1 MKKFAFYLKD
11 FASQLFQANSFA
23 IFQVISLGDHLMKH
37 LIYTCGLAILFAAF
51 NISLLAQD
59 NQAKIDD
66 LNKIA
71 KLTKS
76 KKDEDRDKAFQLG
89 KEFVKKYDKG
99 DNDEQVKKVKEFV
112 ENYQMSVFNKKLDE
126 GKTAEAYTIGK
137 EMLAKTPDD
146 PYLTM
151 NLAFGGFDAFIK
163 RQDKT
168 YAAEAIAYA
177 RQTLKSFEAGKL
189 PKSFAPVKDQT
200 EATALM
206 YYAIGTL
213 EVESDL
219 NDAVAHFYKSSQL
232 ETQFKAKP
240 YVYEVITV
248 YYEQKYN
255 ALAKDYV
262 TKHSSK
268 TAEDDAMKAD
278 QAKIDKVLNNML
290 DAYARG
296 IKYAEA
302 AKDPAAEGWKKR
314 FAEVYQFINKSDT
327 GAADY
332 LLNQPNKPFPNPSEI

>member
-1 MKKFAFYLKD
+1 
-11 FASQLFQANSFA
+11 
-23 IFQVISLGDHLMKH
+23 MKH
-37 LIYTCGLAILFAAF
+37 LIYACGLAVVFAAF

-76 KKDEDRDKAFQLG
+76 KKDEDREKAFQLG

-112 ENYQMSVFNKKLDE
+112 ENYQMSVFDKKLDE
-126 GKTAEAYTIGK
+126 GKTAEAYALGK

-151 NLAFGGFDAFIK
+151 NLAYGGFDAFVNRK
-163 RQDKT
+163 DKT
-168 YAAEAIAYA
+168 FAAEAISYA
-177 RQTLKSFEAGKL
+177 KQTLKSFEAGKF
-189 PKSFAPVKDQT
+189 PKSYAPLKDQA

-213 EVESDL
+213 EVESNLD
-219 NDAVAHFYKSSQL
+219 DAAVQFYKAAQYES
-232 ETQFKAKP
+232 QFKAKP
-240 YVYEVITV
+240 YTYEVITF

-268 TAEDDAMKAD
+268 AAEDDAMKAD
-278 QAKIDKVLNNML
+278 QAKIDKVLNNLL
-290 DAYARG
+290 DGYARG

-302 AKDPAAEGWKKR
+302 AKDPVAESWKKR
-314 FAEVYQFINKSDT
+314 FAEVYQFVNKSDT
-327 GAADY
+327 GAAEF
-332 LLNQPNKPFPNPSEI
+332 LANQPNKPLPNPTEI